1 MKLLFENWRK
11 LLNEISFED
20 AKKRLETKALTK
32 WIKGMA
38 FDEETRTMTLTPDQV
53 EVAKNELAILVLEF
67 IPEDLT
73 DNQKGTT
80 LEWIISVGINDPR
93 MKPRFYNE
101 TIATVAPGDH
111 SIPALSSAVYRND
124 IERYWQTHG
133 YSEQKDIFSI
143 ETWGALSWAADKA
156 KKKYDDA
163 MAGKEYLDADKGIE
177 VFRDDDEWRIYA
189 LHNKGAACHYG
200 KRTNWCTAAPGL
212 SYFEDYYD
220 EEDPLFYFEDKENGK
235 RFQFHF
241 GSDQFMDA
249 GDNQVEDE
257 ERDFFIDLLAKTGA
271 AKKYS
276 IVQYWVTKNEV
287 AQIIY
292 DDNTTSEELF
302 AIAKEYSGQGE
313 REIIEMIID
322 SDLATEE
329 ILQYLILSGDEAG
342 EEAIGDE
349 KITDEWLNSLA
360 SAEDGHLRYLA
371 ALAVDHHNRGD
382 VLTPETADKL
392 SEDPLAH
399 IRKKIAFHPAASP
412 ETLAKMASRLMKG
425 EEKESRPT
433 FLSNLLR
440 NNNLPPN
447 LIAPLIEWSKSTGHG
462 GDVRPRGF
470 KDTLAPMAME
480 HAAKNPNTPSEV
492 LGEIGNVFLLDSDVE
507 TGYQS
512 AILGALA
519 NNEKTPE
526 DTLLKLSKSKNQFHK
541 QTAKRTLQRVRVAE
555 KIAAATAPVRER
567 TEKIADQTG
576 MDSLRENF
584 KRFLK

>member
-1 MKLLFENWRK
+1 MKLLLENWRK

-93 MKPRFYNE
+93 MKPSFYNE
-101 TIATVAPGDH
+101 AIATVAPGDH
-111 SIPALSSAVYRND
+111 SIPLLGTRVYRND
-124 IERYWQTHG
+124 IERYWHTHD

-143 ETWGALSWAADKA
+143 ETWGGLSWAADKA
-156 KKKYDDA
+156 KTKFDA
-163 MAGKEYLDADKGIE
+163 AIADKEYKDPEKGIE
-177 VFRDDDEWRIYA
+177 VFRDDDKWRIYA

-200 KRTNWCTAAPGL
+200 KGTNWCTAAPGL
-212 SYFEDYYD
+212 NYFEDYYD
-220 EEDPLFYFEDKENGK
+220 VDDPLFYFEDKENGK

-241 GSDQFMDA
+241 GSDSFMDA
-249 GDNQVEDE
+249 GDNEVDDE

-287 AQIIY
+287 AEVIY

-322 SDLATEE
+322 SDMATEE

-342 EEAIGDE
+342 EEALGDE
-349 KITDEWLNSLA
+349 KITDEWINSLA
-360 SAEDGHLRYLA
+360 SSEDGHLRYLA
-371 ALAVDHHNRGD
+371 AFASDYHNRGN

-392 SEDPLAH
+392 SEDPLVH
-399 IRKKIAFHPAASP
+399 IRKKIAGHPAASP
-412 ETLAKMASRLMKG
+412 ETLTKMANRLMKG
-425 EEKESRPT
+425 GDDEESTGST

-440 NNNLPPN
+440 NNNLPTN
-447 LIAPLIEWSKSTGHG
+447 LFVPLIEWSKTKGSDGRTFAAKYFE
-462 GDVRPRGF
+462 RLAARGF
-470 KDTLAPMAME
+470 DGTLAPMAME
-480 HAAKNPNTPSEV
+480 SASRNSNAPPEV
-492 LGEIGNVFLLDSDVE
+492 LVDIYNTFDNTAES
-507 TGYQS
+507 GYRFGS
-512 AILGALA
+512 YVALA
-519 NNEKTPE
+519 RNEKTPE
-526 DTLLKLSKSKNQFHK
+526 DILLKLSKNKNQSIK
-541 QTAKRTLQRVRVAE
+541 YEAQKTLE
-555 KIAAATAPVRER
+555 KL
-567 TEKIADQTG
+567 ADQTG

-584 KRFLK
+584 RRFLK